1 MSSPVCTLLIVLK
14 MQAWVLWPHPFWF
27 EDLEFQCAAVFET
40 APGAITNPT
49 CTWCN
54 ALFIHEQSYRPVLW
68 PRHRYKQLTSSPL
81 PLSHS
86 PSPSPWRRKCCIPEA
101 SSADDTYGRNKNIR
115 RYTHFPHYRGKTEDK
130 DGHLHLLFCL
140 QAQDSGLLTGKIRDK
155 GLELRAGEE
164 TLRLL
169 PSLF

>member
-1 MSSPVCTLLIVLK
+1 MSSPVCTLLVVLK
-14 MQAWVLWPHPFWF
+14 MRACVLWPHPFWF

-49 CTWCN
+49 WCN
-54 ALFIHEQSYRPVLW
+54 ALFIHEQSCRPVLW

-101 SSADDTYGRNKNIR
+101 SQQMILMGETEILEDIHIFPITEEKLKTKMVTPLCFSASRPRTAG
-115 RYTHFPHYRGKTEDK
+115 FWLGKSET
-130 DGHLHLLFCL
+130 
-140 QAQDSGLLTGKIRDK
+140 
-155 GLELRAGEE
+155 RA
-164 TLRLL
+164 L
-169 PSLF
+169 S